1 MSKKDPIVGIIM
13 GSKSDWKD
21 VMEHC
26 SEMLKEFG
34 VKHDVRV
41 ISAHRTPKR
50 LERFISEAEKNN
62 YDVIIAAA
70 GGAAHLAGVTAALTT
85 IPVLGVPM
93 PSVTDGIDSLLSTVQ
108 MPAGVPVATFAAGTA
123 GATNA
128 GIFAAQMLGVS
139 DASMAEKMVEFK
151 KELRE
156 KTIQKDKNL
165 ARD

>member
-1 MSKKDPIVGIIM
+1 MDNIQVSVIL
-13 GSKSDWKD
+13 GSDSDVDLGNAAIKSLRGFDIKC
-21 VMEHC
+21 E
-26 SEMLKEFG
+26 LK
-34 VKHDVRV
+34 V
-41 ISAHRTPKR
+41 ISAHRSPDVLVDYLKSSK
-50 LERFISEAEKNN
+50 ERGCEA
-62 YDVIIAAA
+62 YIAIA
-70 GGAAHLAGVTAALTT
+70 GMAAHLAGAVAAHSSS
-85 IPVLGVPM
+85 PVLGVP
-93 PSVTDGIDSLLSTVQ
+93 TAHSLNGLDAILSTLQ